1 MDYKNEI
8 LKVEKKQFEL
18 YFCDAYIKTLHPSEA
33 SYYKKHLIT
42 WRKVK
47 HLIIKKKFALLE
59 ESAACANIYKE
70 FWRNFFDVA
79 KEQKTP
85 LEYLFLSTEINNCL
99 RRQKLVYIEDLLSQY
114 NTIDDLLKIRKI
126 GEKAAKD
133 IINKLNELPHYRTH
147 SKPALNYNF
156 EIQIQCFFSEKSSVL
171 SFLNVQY
178 YDLE

>member
-59 ESAACANIYKE
+59 ESAACVNIYKE

-126 GEKAAKD
+126 GEKASKD
-133 IINKLNELPHYRTH
+133 IINKLNEFT
-147 SKPALNYNF
+147 SIDKKT
-156 EIQIQCFFSEKSSVL
+156 IDKQIMENNEDCYVL
-171 SFLNVQY
+171 YEERDKLLHIVK
-178 YDLE
+178 

>member
-133 IINKLNELPHYRTH
+133 IINKLNEFT
-147 SKPALNYNF
+147 SIDKKT
-156 EIQIQCFFSEKSSVL
+156 IDKQIMENNEDCYVL
-171 SFLNVQY
+171 
-178 YDLE
+178 YDERDKLLHIVK

>member
-133 IINKLNELPHYRTH
+133 IINKLNEFT
-147 SKPALNYNF
+147 SIDKKT
-156 EIQIQCFFSEKSSVL
+156 IDKQIMENNEDCYVL
-171 SFLNVQY
+171 YEERDLMCLRAPLAAMFL
-178 YDLE
+178 

>member
-133 IINKLNELPHYRTH
+133 IINKLNEFT
-147 SKPALNYNF
+147 SIDKKT
-156 EIQIQCFFSEKSSVL
+156 IDKQIMENNEDCYVL
-171 SFLNVQY
+171 YEERDKLLHIVK
-178 YDLE
+178 

>member
-18 YFCDAYIKTLHPSEA
+18 YFCHAYIKTLHPSEA

-59 ESAACANIYKE
+59 ESAACVNIYKE

-133 IINKLNELPHYRTH
+133 IINKLNEFT
-147 SKPALNYNF
+147 SIDKKT
-156 EIQIQCFFSEKSSVL
+156 IDKQIMENNEDCYVL
-171 SFLNVQY
+171 YEERDKLLHIVK
-178 YDLE
+178 

>member
-1 MDYKNEI
+1 M
-8 LKVEKKQFEL
+8 
-18 YFCDAYIKTLHPSEA
+18 
-33 SYYKKHLIT
+33 
-42 WRKVK
+42 
-47 HLIIKKKFALLE
+47 LE
-59 ESAACANIYKE
+59 ESAACVNIYKE

-133 IINKLNELPHYRTH
+133 IINKLNEFT
-147 SKPALNYNF
+147 SIDKKT
-156 EIQIQCFFSEKSSVL
+156 IDKQIMENNEDCYVL
-171 SFLNVQY
+171 YEERDKLLHIVK
-178 YDLE
+178 

>member
-133 IINKLNELPHYRTH
+133 IINKLNEFT
-147 SKPALNYNF
+147 SIDKKT
-156 EIQIQCFFSEKSSVL
+156 IDKQIMENNEDCYVLYEEKDKLLHIVK
-171 SFLNVQY
+171 
-178 YDLE
+178 

>member
-133 IINKLNELPHYRTH
+133 IITPV
-147 SKPALNYNF
+147 YNF
-156 EIQIQCFFSEKSSVL
+156 INGRLADKPTVL
-171 SFLNVQY
+171 KPLS
-178 YDLE
+178 

>member
-59 ESAACANIYKE
+59 ESAACVNIYKE

-133 IINKLNELPHYRTH
+133 IINKLNEFT
-147 SKPALNYNF
+147 SIDKKT
-156 EIQIQCFFSEKSSVL
+156 IDKQIMENNEDCYVL
-171 SFLNVQY
+171 YEERDKLLHIVK
-178 YDLE
+178 

>member
-59 ESAACANIYKE
+59 ESAACVNIYKE

-126 GEKAAKD
+126 GGKAAKD
-133 IINKLNELPHYRTH
+133 IINKLNEFT
-147 SKPALNYNF
+147 SIDKKT
-156 EIQIQCFFSEKSSVL
+156 IDKQIMENNEDCYVL
-171 SFLNVQY
+171 YEERDKLLHIVK
-178 YDLE
+178 

>member
-1 MDYKNEI
+1 M
-8 LKVEKKQFEL
+8 
-18 YFCDAYIKTLHPSEA
+18 HPSEA

-59 ESAACANIYKE
+59 ESAACVNIYKE

-133 IINKLNELPHYRTH
+133 IINKLNEFT
-147 SKPALNYNF
+147 SIDKKT
-156 EIQIQCFFSEKSSVL
+156 IDKQIMENNEDCYVL
-171 SFLNVQY
+171 YEERDKLLHIVK
-178 YDLE
+178 

>member
-42 WRKVK
+42 GRKVK

-59 ESAACANIYKE
+59 ESAACVNIYKE

-133 IINKLNELPHYRTH
+133 IINKLNEFT
-147 SKPALNYNF
+147 SIDKKT
-156 EIQIQCFFSEKSSVL
+156 IDKQIMENNEDCYVL
-171 SFLNVQY
+171 YEERDKLLHIVK
-178 YDLE
+178 

>member
-99 RRQKLVYIEDLLSQY
+99 RRQKLVYIVDLLSQY

-133 IINKLNELPHYRTH
+133 IINKLNEFT
-147 SKPALNYNF
+147 SIDKKT
-156 EIQIQCFFSEKSSVL
+156 IDKQIMENNEDCYVL
-171 SFLNVQY
+171 YEERDKLLHIVK
-178 YDLE
+178 

>member
-1 MDYKNEI
+1 M
-8 LKVEKKQFEL
+8 
-18 YFCDAYIKTLHPSEA
+18 HPSEA

-133 IINKLNELPHYRTH
+133 IINKLNEFT
-147 SKPALNYNF
+147 SIDKKT
-156 EIQIQCFFSEKSSVL
+156 IDKQIMENNEDCYVL
-171 SFLNVQY
+171 YEERDKLLHIVK
-178 YDLE
+178 

>member
-8 LKVEKKQFEL
+8 LKVEQKQFEL
-18 YFCDAYIKTLHPSEA
+18 YFCGAYIKTLHPSEA

-47 HLIIKKKFALLE
+47 HLITKKKFALLE
-59 ESAACANIYKE
+59 ESAACVSIYKE

-79 KEQKTP
+79 KEQKTQ

-126 GEKAAKD
+126 GEKAARD
-133 IINKLNELPHYRTH
+133 IINKLNEFSPIDKKTID
-147 SKPALNYNF
+147 K
-156 EIQIQCFFSEKSSVL
+156 QIMENNKDCYILYEERDKLLHIVK
-171 SFLNVQY
+171 
-178 YDLE
+178 